1 MFSSSFTMSSTET
14 IVQEASQIEQ
24 YLSSDK
30 PRPSQG
36 DIKMFQEL
44 EAIKVRLKGPQTT
57 NISDDEQITDVH
69 ETIDISKKLTIPDVD
84 VEHEIELKRYDQMEV
99 SQSVMQSRTISSH
112 TEETSAHIEVSELIG
127 GTLQDFASKISTFGM
142 TIIMWLSLK
151 LLVQCLSSR

>member
-1 MFSSSFTMSSTET
+1 MFSSSFTMSATET

-57 NISDDEQITDVH
+57 NISDDEHDIQ

-99 SQSVMQSRTISSH
+99 SKSIVQSRTISSH
-112 TEETSAHIEVSELIG
+112 TEETSAHIAVSELIEG
-127 GTLQDFASKISTFGM
+127 SLQDFASKITSLGM
-142 TIIMWLSLK
+142 GNCS
-151 LLVQCLSSR
+151 CS